1 MIMKPGSVMAV
12 VIAGLFVA
20 GCAVRLGGPSP
31 VDQDAV
37 ALRVPADATAD
48 QIAQLLKQRG
58 VDYAILSGQR
68 DSAWYAD
75 VATRAAL
82 TSTRPG
88 RAGATTFAFLGTK
101 AIGDTTLSLKVPG
114 GGELLVHDALY
125 TIDKNRRLD
134 LMAVRIEAAANL
146 RESIRTL
153 LAYIATDVLPNAA
166 VLLAIEPA
174 IPALGDSISIL
185 TRAAFADA
193 WECTRDGRTNST
205 VTDLPIRLFY
215 GPAVRMTC
223 ESAERIDIGGGAIIG
238 QFVLPR

>member
-1 MIMKPGSVMAV
+1 MRRTSVMAAV
-12 VIAGLFVA
+12 TAALWTA
-20 GCAVRLGGPSP
+20 ACAVRLGGPTP
-31 VDQDAV
+31 VNQDAI

-58 VDYAILSGQR
+58 VEYAILSGQR

-82 TSTRPG
+82 KSTRPG
-88 RAGATTFAFLGTK
+88 RAGGTTFAFLG
-101 AIGDTTLSLKVPG
+101 AQAVGDTTLALKVAG

-125 TIDKNRRLD
+125 NIDKNRRLD
-134 LMAVRIEAAANL
+134 LMAVRIEQSANL

-153 LAYIATDVLPNAA
+153 LAYIASDVLPNAA
-166 VLLAIEPA
+166 VLLAIEPPT
-174 IPALGDSISIL
+174 PALGDSVSIL

-193 WECTRDGRTNST
+193 WECTRDGRTNPI

-223 ESAERIDIGGGAIIG
+223 ESAERIDMGGGAIFG
-238 QFVLPR
+238 HFVLPR